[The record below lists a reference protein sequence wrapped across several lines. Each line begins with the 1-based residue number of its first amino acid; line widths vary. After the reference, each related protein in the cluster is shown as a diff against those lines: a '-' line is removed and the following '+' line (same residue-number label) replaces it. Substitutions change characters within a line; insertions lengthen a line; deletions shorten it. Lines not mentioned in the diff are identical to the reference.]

1 MLSSSELDLAGHAQM
16 AREVDLTMEDGTPA
30 DDVISTFSARFVAR
44 YRQNVADTP
53 PAVRLLDVVDVFT
66 EDGDFVCRGVV
77 ESISGAYALVR
88 AAVPQSH
95 MPYRTR
101 LEHSPSEP
109 YALPHAAGALPPRER
124 WPAAPLA
131 CRVGGRSPLVPSCYH
146 LTSTYHRS
154 AAAHCALCVP
164 AALHSHSLYPQ
175 YHRGLLHVYGMIVA

>member
-101 LEHSPSEP
+101 LEHCRHASAGP
-109 YALPHAAGALPPRER
+109 LPRSLAEWEAARR
-124 WPAAPLA
+124 
-131 CRVGGRSPLVPSCYH
+131 
-146 LTSTYHRS
+146 
-154 AAAHCALCVP
+154 
-164 AALHSHSLYPQ
+164 
-175 YHRGLLHVYGMIVA
+175 